1 MIIVGDSLNRNQ
13 WESLACL
20 LYSAIPSSQAQVQVK
35 SGVYK
40 VFKAKVQE
48 DSFNIYFSQTP
59 RGLRA

>member
-20 LYSAIPSSQAQVQVK
+20 LYSAIPSSQAQVHAK

-40 VFKAKVQE
+40 VFRAKVTE
-48 DSFNIYFSQTP
+48 NDSFNIYFSQP
-59 RGLRA
+59 ERG